1 MVNVVLIEKRERKL
15 PFEFY
20 IEEGATMSRMA
31 TRLRSASFATLLG
44 LCASSAF
51 AQSPAEFIN
60 DASAKGMADIEA
72 SRLAHQK
79 SESKEVKDYTIVV
92 INDRTTANQH
102 LAKIAKQLDLPVAP
116 REEVVDKAKALMPQ
130 VQDGASFDQA
140 YAASQVKTTQAAIEQ
155 LQQTA
160 QTTDVPEIKAFA
172 EETLPKLQNHLQM
185 AKALQASR

>member
-1 MVNVVLIEKRERKL
+1 
-15 PFEFY
+15 
-20 IEEGATMSRMA
+20 MSRMA
-31 TRLRSASFATLLG
+31 TRLRNASFATLLG
-44 LCASSAF
+44 LCASHAW
-51 AQSPAEFIN
+51 AQSPAEFID
-60 DASAKGMADIEA
+60 DASAQGIADIEA

-116 REEVVDKAKALMPQ
+116 REEVVEKAKALMPQ
-130 VQDGASFDQA
+130 MLEGETFDEA
-140 YAASQVKTTQAAIEQ
+140 YAASQVKTTEQAIEQ

-160 QTTDVPEIKAFA
+160 QTTDVPQIKAYA

-185 AKALQASR
+185 ARTLQASR

>member
-1 MVNVVLIEKRERKL
+1 MNSV
-15 PFEFY
+15 
-20 IEEGATMSRMA
+20 A
-31 TRLRSASFATLLG
+31 TRFRNSVFVTLLG
-44 LCASSAF
+44 LFAGSAY
-51 AQSPAEFIN
+51 AQTPTEFIN
-60 DASAKGMADIEA
+60 DASAQGIAEIEA

-116 REEVVDKAKALMPQ
+116 REEVVDKAKALMPE
-130 VQDGASFDQA
+130 VLDGTNFDEA
-140 YAASQVKTTQAAIEQ
+140 YAANQVKTTEQAIEQ
-155 LQQTA
+155 LEQTA

-185 AKALQASR
+185 ARALQASR

>member
-1 MVNVVLIEKRERKL
+1 MK
-15 PFEFY
+15 P
-20 IEEGATMSRMA
+20 MA
-31 TRLRSASFATLLG
+31 TRFRTSVFVTLLG
-44 LCASSAF
+44 LCANTAF
-51 AQSPAEFIN
+51 AQTPTEFIN
-60 DASAKGMADIEA
+60 DASAQGIAEIEA

-130 VQDGASFDQA
+130 VMEGTNFDEA
-140 YAASQVKTTQAAIEQ
+140 YAASQVQTTQEAIEQ
-155 LQQTA
+155 LEQTA
-160 QTTDVPEIKAFA
+160 QTTDVPQIKAFA

>member
-1 MVNVVLIEKRERKL
+1 
-15 PFEFY
+15 
-20 IEEGATMSRMA
+20 MSRMA
-31 TRLRSASFATLLG
+31 TRLRNASFATLLG

-79 SESKEVKDYTIVV
+79 TESKEVKDYTIVV

-116 REEVVDKAKALMPQ
+116 REEVVDKAKTLMPQ

-140 YAASQVKTTQAAIEQ
+140 YAASQVKTTQEAIEQ
-155 LQQTA
+155 LQQAA
-160 QTTDVPEIKAFA
+160 QTTDCLLYTSPSPRDA
-172 EETLPKLQNHLQM
+172 TL
-185 AKALQASR
+185 SRMPSSA

>member
-1 MVNVVLIEKRERKL
+1 
-15 PFEFY
+15 
-20 IEEGATMSRMA
+20 MSRMA
-31 TRLRSASFATLLG
+31 TRLRTTVFASMLG
-44 LCASSAF
+44 LCATSAF

-79 SESKEVKDYTIVV
+79 SESQQVKDYTIVV

-116 REEVVDKAKALMPQ
+116 REEVVDKAKALMPE
-130 VQDGASFDQA
+130 VKDGTTYDQA
-140 YAASQVKTTQAAIEQ
+140 YAASQVKTTQEAIEQ
-155 LQQTA
+155 IEQVA
-160 QTTDVPEIKAFA
+160 QNTDVPEIKAFA

-185 AKALQASR
+185 ARALQASR

>member
-1 MVNVVLIEKRERKL
+1 
-15 PFEFY
+15 
-20 IEEGATMSRMA
+20 MSRMA
-31 TRLRSASFATLLG
+31 TRIRNMSFASLLG

-51 AQSPAEFIN
+51 AQSPADFIN

-116 REEVVDKAKALMPQ
+116 REEVVDKAKALMPE
-130 VQDGASFDQA
+130 VKEGDTFDQA
-140 YAASQVKTTQAAIEQ
+140 YAASQVQTTEEAIEQ
-155 LQQTA
+155 LQQQA
-160 QTTDVPEIKAFA
+160 QTTDIPEIKAYA
-172 EETLPKLQNHLQM
+172 EETLPKLQNHLEM

>member
-1 MVNVVLIEKRERKL
+1 M
-15 PFEFY
+15 
-20 IEEGATMSRMA
+20 EGATMSRMA
-31 TRLRSASFATLLG
+31 TRIRNASFATLLG

-51 AQSPAEFIN
+51 AQSPADFIN

-79 SESKEVKDYTIVV
+79 TESKEVKDYTVVV
-92 INDRTTANQH
+92 INDLTTANQH
-102 LAKIAKQLDLPVAP
+102 LAKIAKKLDLPVAP
-116 REEVVDKAKALMPQ
+116 REEVIDKSKTMIPE
-130 VQDGASFDQA
+130 VKDGPTFDQA
-140 YAASQVKTTQAAIEQ
+140 YAASQVQNTQAAIDQ
-155 LQQTA
+155 IQQEA

>member
-1 MVNVVLIEKRERKL
+1 
-15 PFEFY
+15 
-20 IEEGATMSRMA
+20 MSRMA
-31 TRLRSASFATLLG
+31 TRLRTTVFASMLG
-44 LCASSAF
+44 LCATSAF

-79 SESKEVKDYTIVV
+79 SESQQVKDYTIVV

-116 REEVVDKAKALMPQ
+116 REVVVDKAKALMPEEK
-130 VQDGASFDQA
+130 DGTTFDQA
-140 YAASQVKTTQAAIEQ
+140 YAASQVKTTQEAIEQ
-155 LQQTA
+155 IEQVA
-160 QTTDVPEIKAFA
+160 QNTDVPEIKAFA

-185 AKALQASR
+185 ARALQASR

>member
-1 MVNVVLIEKRERKL
+1 
-15 PFEFY
+15 
-20 IEEGATMSRMA
+20 MSRMA
-31 TRLRSASFATLLG
+31 TRLRTISFATLLG
-44 LCASSAF
+44 LFATHAF

-79 SESKEVKDYTIVV
+79 TESKEVKDYTIVV

-116 REEVVDKAKALMPQ
+116 REEVVDKAKTLMPE
-130 VQDGASFDQA
+130 VQDGAAFDQA
-140 YAASQVKTTQAAIEQ
+140 YAANQVKTTEEAIQQ
-155 LQQTA
+155 LQQQA
-160 QTTDVPEIKAFA
+160 QSTDVPEIKAFA

-185 AKALQASR
+185 ARALQASR

>member
-1 MVNVVLIEKRERKL
+1 
-15 PFEFY
+15 
-20 IEEGATMSRMA
+20 MSRMA
-31 TRLRSASFATLLG
+31 TRLRTTVFASMLG
-44 LCASSAF
+44 LCATSAF

-79 SESKEVKDYTIVV
+79 SESQQVKDYTIVV

-102 LAKIAKQLDLPVAP
+102 LAKIAKQLDLPIAP
-116 REEVVDKAKALMPQ
+116 REVVVDKAKALMPE
-130 VQDGASFDQA
+130 VKDGTTYDQA
-140 YAASQVKTTQAAIEQ
+140 YAASQVKTTQEAIEQ
-155 LQQTA
+155 IEQVA

-185 AKALQASR
+185 ARALQASR

>member
-1 MVNVVLIEKRERKL
+1 
-15 PFEFY
+15 
-20 IEEGATMSRMA
+20 MSRMA
-31 TRLRSASFATLLG
+31 TRLRNAGFATLLG

-79 SESKEVKDYTIVV
+79 SESKQVKDYTIVV

-116 REEVVDKAKALMPQ
+116 REQVVEKAKVLMPE
-130 VQDGASFDQA
+130 VKEGATFDDE
-140 YAASQVKTTQAAIEQ
+140 YAASQVKTTQEAIEQ
-155 LQQTA
+155 LQQVA
-160 QTTDVPEIKAFA
+160 ETTDLPQIKAFA
-172 EETLPKLQNHLQM
+172 EETLPKLHNHLQM
-185 AKALQASR
+185 ARALQASR

>member
-1 MVNVVLIEKRERKL
+1 
-15 PFEFY
+15 
-20 IEEGATMSRMA
+20 MSRMA
-31 TRLRSASFATLLG
+31 TRLRNASFATLLG

-79 SESKEVKDYTIVV
+79 TESKEVKDYTIVV

-130 VQDGASFDQA
+130 VQDGESFDQA
-140 YAASQVKTTQAAIEQ
+140 YAANQVKTTQEAIEQ
-155 LQQTA
+155 LQQAA

-172 EETLPKLQNHLQM
+172 EETLPKLQNHLEM

>member
-1 MVNVVLIEKRERKL
+1 
-15 PFEFY
+15 
-20 IEEGATMSRMA
+20 MSRMA
-31 TRLRSASFATLLG
+31 TRLRTTVFASMLG
-44 LCASSAF
+44 LCATSAF

-79 SESKEVKDYTIVV
+79 SESQQVKDYTIVV

-116 REEVVDKAKALMPQ
+116 RDVVVDKAKALMPE
-130 VQDGASFDQA
+130 VKDGTTFDQA
-140 YAASQVKTTQAAIEQ
+140 YAASQVKTTQEAIEQ
-155 LQQTA
+155 IEQVA
-160 QTTDVPEIKAFA
+160 QNTDVPEIKAFA

-185 AKALQASR
+185 ARALQASR